1 MMPGNLCYTRC
12 QILQS
17 DLKDEEKK
25 TGLVLDGAF
34 SFPGK
39 GQK

>member
-1 MMPGNLCYTRC
+1 MMPGNLYLTRC

-25 TGLVLDGAF
+25 TSLVLDGAF
-34 SFPGK
+34 NIPGK